1 MSIFQSTNT
10 KRWLQLLA
18 ALIAG
23 LCYPLAFAPWHLVA
37 LLLVSLAL
45 LWWLLHDQDRRAS
58 WQLGY
63 AFGLGQFGM
72 GVPWVYVSMHQFG
85 GTNAALSGLMTGLFV
100 MLLALFPALAAWLGR
115 RLSGKAYSPL
125 AFVASWMLIDWLRGW
140 VLCGF
145 PWIYAGYAAIDSP
158 LAKLAAYGGVWLVT
172 LGLLFTALT
181 FASLLTRRWHWPVPT
196 LALLFWLA
204 AWFLP
209 ASPGVTPVGA
219 REPVAL
225 VQANIKQSVKWQL
238 SQQQQTRRVYADLTA
253 SISDKHRLVIWSES
267 ALTEFYSDAQQWLEH
282 QAAPFAKAGGAL
294 IAGLPRYRLD
304 SDYRPVF
311 YNSLLVV
318 AGGSGIYNKQKL
330 VPFGEYVPLGNL
342 IRGLVPFFDLPMS
355 SFTAGGAD
363 QPNLDAQGQLIA
375 PLVCYDALF
384 PGLVANQAK
393 GSHVLLEVSDDAW
406 FGTSAGP
413 WQHFQMARMRS
424 VETGRYLL
432 RDTNNGVTA
441 IIDPT
446 GRIVSALPQFTRGV
460 LTGSY
465 QPMSG
470 NTPFMTWGRWLAPI
484 MTLLLFLTCLPT
496 LRKRFTKR
504 DSDHQR
510 EAP

>member
-1 MSIFQSTNT
+1 M
-10 KRWLQLLA
+10 
-18 ALIAG
+18 
-23 LCYPLAFAPWHLVA
+23 
-37 LLLVSLAL
+37 
-45 LWWLLHDQDRRAS
+45 
-58 WQLGY
+58 
-63 AFGLGQFGM
+63 
-72 GVPWVYVSMHQFG
+72 
-85 GTNAALSGLMTGLFV
+85 
-100 MLLALFPALAAWLGR
+100 
-115 RLSGKAYSPL
+115 
-125 AFVASWMLIDWLRGW
+125 
-140 VLCGF
+140 
-145 PWIYAGYAAIDSP
+145 
-158 LAKLAAYGGVWLVT
+158 
-172 LGLLFTALT
+172 
-181 FASLLTRRWHWPVPT
+181 PT

-209 ASPGVTPVGA
+209 TSPGVAPVGA
-219 REPVAL
+219 RQPVAL

-238 SQQQQTRRVYADLTA
+238 SQQQETRRVYADLTA

-318 AGGSGIYNKQKL
+318 TGGSGIYNKQKL

-355 SFTAGGAD
+355 SFTAGGD
-363 QPNLDAQGQLIA
+363 HQPNLDAQGQLIA

-413 WQHFQMARMRS
+413 WQHFQMTRMRS
-424 VETGRYLL
+424 IETGRWLL

-446 GRIVSALPQFTRGV
+446 GRVTAALPQFTRGV

-470 NTPFMTWGRWLAPI
+470 STPFMGWGKWLAPAI
-484 MTLLLFLTCLPT
+484 TLLLFLAGWLAGRRPHDP
-496 LRKRFTKR
+496 RR
-504 DSDHQR
+504 
-510 EAP
+510 AP